1 MYFLKMTSHKYV
13 RQVLLLCSV
22 LQTKKLSLSKANA
35 LLKFMLLVIYPI
47 KMGIL
52 AGLVSKWNS
61 SLDQAAVEIE
71 MLAQY
76 KLLVSCT
83 AGKESQFAVT
93 LG

>member
-1 MYFLKMTSHKYV
+1 MFIFTDKETE
-13 RQVLLLCSV
+13 
-22 LQTKKLSLSKANA
+22 SKEGQS
-35 LLKFMLLVIYPI
+35 LLKFTLLVIYPI
-47 KMGIL
+47 KMGTL

-83 AGKESQFAVT
+83 AGKESQFTVT

>member
-1 MYFLKMTSHKYV
+1 MFIFTDKETE
-13 RQVLLLCSV
+13 
-22 LQTKKLSLSKANA
+22 SKEGQS
-35 LLKFMLLVIYPI
+35 LLKFTLLVIYPI
-47 KMGIL
+47 KMGTL

-76 KLLVSCT
+76 KLLVSRT